1 MTIKPVY
8 IYEGIGG
15 TIQSPIKLPI
25 QESRQMRR
33 LIADE
38 GKELVKG
45 DMTTSVIDV
54 ELNDVENWTEID
66 KPEDK

>member
-15 TIQSPIKLPI
+15 TIQTPIKLPI

-45 DMTTSVIDV
+45 DITTSVIDV

>member
-1 MTIKPVY
+1 MTNIPIY
-8 IYEGIGG
+8 IYAGENG

-33 LIADE
+33 LIADD

-45 DMTTSVIDV
+45 DITTSVIDV

-66 KPEDK
+66 KEE